1 MTGDPIA
8 DGELDTDLRA
18 TSEGIGDSGPV
29 PEAGVLGR
37 LIQSGGYVF
46 AAAIVL
52 AAAILLYE
60 IFMRYVLASPTNW
73 VHESS
78 IFLCAIAFI
87 YGGLFCA
94 ARNSHIRVV
103 LIYDALGPRLRT
115 VFDVVIYVA
124 SAISAAFFAWASW
137 LMVKTSFWS
146 PSGELHLEGTGTA
159 WNPPTPA
166 LLKGFLFIVMIVLA
180 IQFLVL
186 AFNHAR
192 RARRG
197 SKQGG

>member
-1 MTGDPIA
+1 MMRDPIA
-8 DGELDTDLRA
+8 EGELGTDLRA
-18 TSEGIGDSGPV
+18 TSEGTGGPV
-29 PEAGVLGR
+29 PEAGALGR
-37 LIQSGGYVF
+37 FIEWGGWIF
-46 AAAIVL
+46 AAAIVV
-52 AAAILLYE
+52 AAAILLFE
-60 IFMRYVLASPTNW
+60 IFMRYALASPTNW
-73 VHESS
+73 VHEAS

-115 VFDVVIYVA
+115 VFDVVIYIT

-137 LMVKTSFWS
+137 LMVKTSFWN
-146 PSGELHLEGTGTA
+146 PSGQFHMEGTGSA

-166 LLKGFLFIVMIVLA
+166 LLKGFLFIVMIVLSV
-180 IQFLVL
+180 QFLVL
-186 AFNHAR
+186 ALNHAR

-197 SKQGG
+197 PRQVR